1 MINISPT
8 RGARENIMINLL
20 KKTIKKEEIK
30 TMDELRYSYDWL
42 ALCSQYKKF
51 DKVVKLAEDAYM
63 SDCRIMDD
71 ERLCTICLLRGNKVF
86 SKIFF
91 KSAYGR
97 DIIEDFKNQ
106 IENLHRETNGRLI
119 EDIPYVSFTA
129 NPRYFYRLM
138 NPECNDKPIYQKFDV
153 DQYNEL
159 FNTYYL
165 SVAEAVASDAEHNLY
180 EEEIDSSFLD

>member
-8 RGARENIMINLL
+8 RGARESAM
-20 KKTIKKEEIK
+20 KKSSKKNEIK
-30 TMDELRYSYDWL
+30 TMDDLRYSYDWL

-71 ERLCTICLLRGNKVF
+71 ERLCTICLVKGNKVF

-106 IENLHRETNGRLI
+106 IENLHRETNGRYI
-119 EDIPYVSFTA
+119 DGMPYVYFTTD
-129 NPRYFYRLM
+129 PTFVCRFSSI
-138 NPECNDKPIYQKFDV
+138 EEPIYEKFILPE
-153 DQYNEL
+153 YNKL
-159 FNTYYL
+159 FNTEYS
-165 SVAEAVASDAEHNLY
+165 SVKEAVENNPNFLFY
-180 EEEIDSSFLD
+180 EEEME